1 MLIYKVTVEKN
12 LKEKILVVDDD
23 TGMRDTLE
31 AVLTADGYKVT
42 TAANGKE
49 AIDVLEGNKFDITLL
64 DLKMPDCKGTE
75 LLPKIKEHDS
85 DNIVIMMTAYGTI
98 KTAVEAVKLGAY
110 DFITKP
116 FELEEIRMIIQKA
129 LDMKQLSGENEKLR
143 EILSENVVLKGI
155 VGNSPE
161 MIKVFETIK
170 KVVNYDVTVLITG
183 DSGTG
188 KELIAQ
194 AVHHNSSRRDMP
206 FIKLNCAALPET
218 LLESELFGYERGA
231 FTGATTSKP
240 GRFELAKGG
249 TIFLDEICDTSP
261 AMQAKLLRVLQ
272 EKEFE
277 RVGGTKTTKAD
288 VRIVTATNKDIKKE
302 VDEGNFRSDL
312 YFRLNVVHVHLPP
325 LRNRKE
331 DFPELV
337 HFFIKELNEQFD
349 KNFTSVSPE
358 VMNLLL
364 KYQWPGNI
372 RELRNVLEK
381 SVLLGDGNEITLKH
395 LPDELKD
402 TTLSDEKIPA
412 PGGTTL
418 EEMERVQI
426 YDALQKN
433 NWNQTKAS
441 ELLGIHRNTL
451 REKIKKFDIRMPA
464 NE

>member
-1 MLIYKVTVEKN
+1 M
-12 LKEKILVVDDD
+12 KEKILVVDDD
-23 TGMRDTLE
+23 PGMRDTLE
-31 AVLTADGYKVT
+31 AVLSADDYKVS
-42 TAANGKE
+42 TAANGKD
-49 AIDVLEGNKFDITLL
+49 AIDILERSKFDILLL

-75 LLPKIKEHDS
+75 LLPKIKKLDP

-129 LDMKQLSGENEKLR
+129 LEMKQLSSENVKLR

-155 VGNSPE
+155 VGNSPG
-161 MIKVFETIK
+161 MKIVFETIK
-170 KVVNYDVTVLITG
+170 KVVNYDVSILITG
-183 DSGTG
+183 ESGTG
-188 KELIAQ
+188 KELIAH

-218 LLESELFGYERGA
+218 LLESELFGYEKGA
-231 FTGATTSKP
+231 FTGAATSKP

-249 TIFLDEICDTSP
+249 TILLDEICDTSP

-277 RVGGTKTTKAD
+277 RVGGTKTVKAD

-302 VDEGNFRSDL
+302 VDEGNFRADL

-325 LRNRKE
+325 LRERTE
-331 DFPELV
+331 DITELV
-337 HFFIKELNEQFD
+337 HFIIKELNDQFD
-349 KNFTSVSPE
+349 KNFTSASPE
-358 VMNLLL
+358 VMNTLL

-381 SVLLGDGNEITLKH
+381 AVLLGDGNVISLKH

-402 TTLSDEKIPA
+402 ARLTPEKISSQEV
-412 PGGTTL
+412 TTL
-418 EEMERVQI
+418 EEMEKVQI

-433 NWNQTKAS
+433 NWNQTKAA

-451 REKIKKFDIRMPA
+451 RDKIKKFDIRMPS

>member
-1 MLIYKVTVEKN
+1 M
-12 LKEKILVVDDD
+12 KEKILVVDDD
-23 TGMRDTLE
+23 PGMRDTLE
-31 AVLTADGYKVT
+31 AVLTADDYKVS
-42 TAANGKE
+42 TAANGKD
-49 AIDVLEGNKFDITLL
+49 AIDILERSKFDILLL

-75 LLPKIKEHDS
+75 LLPKIKKLDP

-116 FELEEIRMIIQKA
+116 FELEEVRMIIQKA
-129 LDMKQLSGENEKLR
+129 LEMKQLSSENEKLR
-143 EILSENVVLKGI
+143 EILSESVVLKGI
-155 VGNSPE
+155 VGNSPG
-161 MIKVFETIK
+161 MKKVFETIK
-170 KVVNYDVTVLITG
+170 KVVNYDVTILITG
-183 DSGTG
+183 ESGTG
-188 KELIAQ
+188 KELIAH

-218 LLESELFGYERGA
+218 LLESELFGYEKGA
-231 FTGATTSKP
+231 FTGAATSKP

-249 TIFLDEICDTSP
+249 TILLDEICDTSP

-277 RVGGTKTTKAD
+277 RVGGTKTVKAD

-302 VDEGNFRSDL
+302 VDEGNFRADL

-325 LRNRKE
+325 LRERTE
-331 DFPELV
+331 DIAELV
-337 HFFIKELNEQFD
+337 HFIIKELNDRFD
-349 KNFTSVSPE
+349 KNFTSASPE
-358 VMNLLL
+358 VMNTLL

-381 SVLLGDGNEITLKH
+381 AVLLGDGNVISLKH

-402 TTLSDEKIPA
+402 ARLTPEKISSQEV
-412 PGGTTL
+412 TTL
-418 EEMERVQI
+418 EEMEKVQI

-433 NWNQTKAS
+433 NWNQTKAA

-451 REKIKKFDIRMPA
+451 REKIKKLDIRMPS
-464 NE
+464 ND

>member
-1 MLIYKVTVEKN
+1 M
-12 LKEKILVVDDD
+12 KEKILVVDDD
-23 TGMRDTLE
+23 PGMRDTLE
-31 AVLTADGYKVT
+31 AVLTADDYKVS
-42 TAANGKE
+42 TAANGKD
-49 AIDVLEGNKFDITLL
+49 AIDILERSKFDILLL

-75 LLPKIKEHDS
+75 LLPKIKKLDP

-129 LDMKQLSGENEKLR
+129 LEMKQLSSENVKLR

-155 VGNSPE
+155 VGNSPG
-161 MIKVFETIK
+161 MKIVFETIK
-170 KVVNYDVTVLITG
+170 KVVNYDVTILITG
-183 DSGTG
+183 ESGTG
-188 KELIAQ
+188 KELIAH

-218 LLESELFGYERGA
+218 LLESELFGYEKGA
-231 FTGATTSKP
+231 FTGAATSKP

-249 TIFLDEICDTSP
+249 TILLDEICDTSP

-277 RVGGTKTTKAD
+277 RVGGTKTVKAD

-302 VDEGNFRSDL
+302 VDEGNFRADL

-325 LRNRKE
+325 LRERTE
-331 DFPELV
+331 DITELV
-337 HFFIKELNEQFD
+337 HFIIKELNDQFD
-349 KNFTSVSPE
+349 KNFTSASPE
-358 VMNLLL
+358 VMNTLL

-381 SVLLGDGNEITLKH
+381 AVLLGDGNVISLKH

-402 TTLSDEKIPA
+402 ARLTPEKISSQEV
-412 PGGTTL
+412 TTL
-418 EEMERVQI
+418 EEMEKVQI

-433 NWNQTKAS
+433 NWNQTKAA

-451 REKIKKFDIRMPA
+451 REKIKKLDIRMPS
-464 NE
+464 ND

>member
-1 MLIYKVTVEKN
+1 M
-12 LKEKILVVDDD
+12 KEKILVVDDD
-23 TGMRDTLE
+23 PGMRDTLE
-31 AVLTADGYKVT
+31 AVLSADDYKVS
-42 TAANGKE
+42 TAANGKD
-49 AIDVLEGNKFDITLL
+49 AIDILERSKFDILLL

-75 LLPKIKEHDS
+75 LLPKIKKLDP

-129 LDMKQLSGENEKLR
+129 LEMKQLSSENVKLR

-155 VGNSPE
+155 VGNSPG
-161 MIKVFETIK
+161 MKIVFETIK
-170 KVVNYDVTVLITG
+170 KVVNYDVTILITG
-183 DSGTG
+183 ESGTG
-188 KELIAQ
+188 KELIAH

-218 LLESELFGYERGA
+218 LLESELFGYEKGA
-231 FTGATTSKP
+231 FTGAATSKP

-249 TIFLDEICDTSP
+249 TILLDEICDTSP

-277 RVGGTKTTKAD
+277 RVGGTKTVKAD

-302 VDEGNFRSDL
+302 VDEGNFRADL

-325 LRNRKE
+325 LRERTE
-331 DFPELV
+331 DIAELV
-337 HFFIKELNEQFD
+337 HFIIKELNDQFD
-349 KNFTSVSPE
+349 KNFTSASPE
-358 VMNLLL
+358 VMNTLL
-364 KYQWPGNI
+364 KYRWPGNI

-381 SVLLGDGNEITLKH
+381 AVLLGDGNVISLKH

-402 TTLSDEKIPA
+402 ARLTPEKISSQEV
-412 PGGTTL
+412 TTL
-418 EEMERVQI
+418 EEMEKVQI

-433 NWNQTKAS
+433 NWNQTKAA

-451 REKIKKFDIRMPA
+451 RDKIKKFDIRMPS

>member
-1 MLIYKVTVEKN
+1 M
-12 LKEKILVVDDD
+12 KEKILVVDDD
-23 TGMRDTLE
+23 LGMRDTLE

-49 AIDVLEGNKFDITLL
+49 AIDMLKNGKFDITLL

-75 LLPKIKEHDS
+75 LLPKIKKLDP

-116 FELEEIRMIIQKA
+116 FELEEVRMIIQKA
-129 LDMKQLSGENEKLR
+129 LEMKQLSSENEKLR
-143 EILSENVVLKGI
+143 EILSESVVLKGI

-161 MIKVFETIK
+161 MKKVFETIK
-170 KVVNYDVTVLITG
+170 KVVNYDVTILITG
-183 DSGTG
+183 ESGTG
-188 KELIAQ
+188 KELIAH
-194 AVHHNSSRRDMP
+194 AIHHNSSRRDMP

-218 LLESELFGYERGA
+218 LLESELFGYEKGA
-231 FTGATTSKP
+231 FTGAATSKP

-249 TIFLDEICDTSP
+249 TILLDEICDTSP

-277 RVGGTKTTKAD
+277 RVGGTKTVKAD

-302 VDEGNFRSDL
+302 VDEGNFRADL
-312 YFRLNVVHVHLPP
+312 FFRLNVVHVHLPP
-325 LRNRKE
+325 LRERTE
-331 DFPELV
+331 DIAELV
-337 HFFIKELNEQFD
+337 HFIIKELNDRFD
-349 KNFTSVSPE
+349 KNFTSASPE
-358 VMNLLL
+358 VMNTLL

-381 SVLLGDGNEITLKH
+381 AVLLGDENVISLKH
-395 LPDELKD
+395 LPDELKNARL
-402 TTLSDEKIPA
+402 TPEKISSQEV
-412 PGGTTL
+412 TTL
-418 EEMERVQI
+418 EEMEKVQI

-433 NWNQTKAS
+433 NWNQTKAA

-451 REKIKKFDIRMPA
+451 REKIKKLDIRMPS